1 MPETKPSKEPPIM
14 PQNFRK
20 IPQEPFKVLDAPSL
34 QDDYYLNLLDW
45 SDQNFIAVGLER
57 DVYTWNASN
66 NKVLRL
72 FEVEDG
78 ESVCSVAW
86 SKREGILGMGDSS
99 GSVKIF
105 DVGKQKVVRNFQGHM
120 ARVGLFR
127 NLGLWLGMGT

>member
-1 MPETKPSKEPPIM
+1 MG
-14 PQNFRK
+14 
-20 IPQEPFKVLDAPSL
+20 LD
-34 QDDYYLNLLDW
+34 
-45 SDQNFIAVGLER
+45 R
-57 DVYTWNASN
+57 DIYTWNANN

-105 DVGKQKVVRNFQGHM
+105 DVGKQRVVRNFKGHLS
-120 ARVGLFR
+120 RVGWRFY
-127 NLGLWLGMGT
+127 LGLSHGTAT